1 VERPETRYAKSGD
14 FHIAYQV
21 VGDGPPDLVYV
32 PGWISHLDLHWEQ
45 PLLER
50 FLSRLASFSRLIVF
64 DKRGIGLSDP
74 VADSA
79 MPMLEERMDDVRA
92 VLDAAESEQAAVFG
106 QGYGAPIAAL
116 FAATYPDRTSS
127 LVLYSPT
134 AKTGP
139 RTADYQW
146 GPTADEHE
154 RWREKAEGWGTREF
168 AEAWVSRLAPS
179 AASDPQFVDW
189 AARTMRAAASPATF
203 RAFSVMNSLMDVR
216 VVLPLLRVP
225 TLVLDRSETV
235 LPKGPYDA
243 PPLEEARY
251 VAGRIPGARLVELP
265 GRDYLPFVG
274 DQDSVID
281 EIALFVTGVTPA
293 REPDRVLV
301 TVLFT
306 DIVGSTERAS
316 ALGDRAWK
324 ELLERHNEVVRRQ
337 LAHFRGVEVDRAGD
351 GFLATFDGPA
361 RGVRCASSVVAAL
374 RAEGIDVRAGLHA
387 GEVELLDSGI
397 GGIAVH
403 VGARVAALGATG
415 DVLVTSTVRD
425 LVAGS
430 EIQFE
435 DRGEHVLKGVDQPWR
450 LFAALGA

>member
-1 VERPETRYAKSGD
+1 
-14 FHIAYQV
+14 
-21 VGDGPPDLVYV
+21 
-32 PGWISHLDLHWEQ
+32 
-45 PLLER
+45 
-50 FLSRLASFSRLIVF
+50 LIVF

-74 VADSA
+74 VVDSA

-92 VLDAAESEQAAVFG
+92 VLDAAGSEQAVLFG

-116 FAATYPDRTSS
+116 FAATYPERTSS

-134 AKTGP
+134 AKAGP
-139 RTADYQW
+139 RTADYRW
-146 GPTADEHE
+146 GPTAEEFDEWIE
-154 RWREKAEGWGTREF
+154 SVDGWGTREF
-168 AEAWVSRLAPS
+168 AEAWVSRLAPT

-216 VVLPLLRVP
+216 VVLPLVRVP
-225 TLVLDRSETV
+225 TLVLERSETV

-251 VAGRIPGARLVELP
+251 VAGRIPDARLVELP

-274 DQDSVID
+274 DQDRVID
-281 EIALFVTGVTPA
+281 EIALFVTGVSPM

-306 DIVGSTERAS
+306 DVVGSTERAS

-324 ELLERHNEVVRRQ
+324 ELLERHNAIVRRQ
-337 LAHFRGVEVDRAGD
+337 LARFRGHEVDRAGD

-361 RGVRCASSVVAAL
+361 RGVRCASAIVAAL
-374 RAEGIDVRAGLHA
+374 RAEGLEVRAGLHA
-387 GEVELLDSGI
+387 GEVELLDGGI

-403 VGARVAALGATG
+403 LGARVAALGSPG

-430 EIQFE
+430 GIQFE
-435 DRGEHVLKGVDQPWR
+435 DRGEHVLKGVAEPWH
-450 LFAALGA
+450 LFASLGA

>member
-1 VERPETRYAKSGD
+1 VERPDTRYAKSGD

-32 PGWISHLDLHWEQ
+32 PGWISHLDLQWEQ

-50 FLSRLASFSRLIVF
+50 FLTRLASFSRLIVF

-92 VLDAAESEQAAVFG
+92 VLDAAGSEQAVVFG
-106 QGYGAPIAAL
+106 QGYGTPIAAL

-146 GPTADEHE
+146 GPTADEYDKWIE
-154 RWREKAEGWGTREF
+154 SVAGWGTRAF

-179 AASDPQFVDW
+179 AARDPQFVEW
-189 AARTMRAAASPATF
+189 AGRMMRAAASPATF
-203 RAFSVMNSLMDVR
+203 RAFSLMNSLMDVR
-216 VVLPLLRVP
+216 VVLPLVRVP
-225 TLVLDRSETV
+225 TLVLERSETAQ
-235 LPKGPYDA
+235 PKGPYDA

-251 VAGRIPGARLVELP
+251 VAGRIPDARLVELP

-281 EIALFVTGVTPA
+281 EIALFVTGVSPE
-293 REPDRVLV
+293 RESDRVLV

-324 ELLERHNEVVRRQ
+324 ELLERHNTIVRRQ
-337 LAHFRGVEVDRAGD
+337 LAHFRGDEVDRAGD

-361 RGVRCASSVVAAL
+361 RGVRCASAIVAAL
-374 RAEGIDVRAGLHA
+374 GAEGIDVRAGLHA
-387 GEVELLDSGI
+387 GEVELLDGGI

-403 VGARVAALGATG
+403 VGARVAALGSSG
-415 DVLVTSTVRD
+415 EVLVTSTVRD

-430 EIQFE
+430 GIEFE
-435 DRGEHVLKGVDQPWR
+435 DRGEHVLKGVDAPWR
-450 LFAALGA
+450 LFAALGG